1 MARGPGALV
10 PRSRRPTRRRLAFIR
25 QTLRPF
31 RGKVNALGPDAS
43 VEVEVL
49 LQRLQKQGRS
59 ATSSWRRGSTGQVST
74 RQPTTTGA
82 AETGCGRWQQAADEY
97 LRLIDDDWLK
107 VADWY
112 RSGAPE
118 P

>member
-1 MARGPGALV
+1 MATWIDWAGEYA
-10 PRSRRPTRRRLAFIR
+10 AAD
-25 QTLRPF
+25 
-31 RGKVNALGPDAS
+31 ND
-43 VEVEVL
+43 
-49 LQRLQKQGRS
+49 
-59 ATSSWRRGSTGQVST
+59 
-74 RQPTTTGA
+74 GA